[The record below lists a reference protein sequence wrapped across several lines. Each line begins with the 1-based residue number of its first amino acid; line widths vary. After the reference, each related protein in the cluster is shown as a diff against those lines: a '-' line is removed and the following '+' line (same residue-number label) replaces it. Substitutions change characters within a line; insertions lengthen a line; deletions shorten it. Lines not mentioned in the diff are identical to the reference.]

1 MTSDSKKELGVGIFF
16 LALSVAYMLGTTRI
30 STFTPFGNRGL
41 DSRSVPQLIG
51 FLVFVLSSV
60 HVIQVL
66 IQVKKSKQDSV
77 EPLEGNRDQV
87 CDTDEVI
94 CIEPPKGSIIARIDT
109 VVPVKLLL
117 SLLYLVIYVAAYQG
131 VGFVISS
138 TFFLLAESFLLVKKE
153 ERKRWTVFIILYSIG
168 ASALIYFIFTKYLS
182 RVTKNLHLRNIV

>member
-16 LALSVAYMLGTTRI
+16 LALSVAYMLGTTKI

-60 HVIQVL
+60 HVVQVL
-66 IQVKKSKQDSV
+66 LQARKARRKSV
-77 EPLEGNRDQV
+77 EPVAGNTDQV

-94 CIEPPKGSIIARIDT
+94 CIESPKGSILARIDT

-117 SLLYLVIYVAAYQG
+117 SLLYLIIYVAAYQG
-131 VGFVISS
+131 IGFVISS
-138 TFFLLAESFLLVKKE
+138 TFFLMAESFLLVKKE
-153 ERKRWTVFIILYSIG
+153 ERKRWTLFIILFSIG
-168 ASALIYFIFTKYLS
+168 ASALIYFIFTRYLS
-182 RVTKNLHLRNIV
+182 LFLPSGILG